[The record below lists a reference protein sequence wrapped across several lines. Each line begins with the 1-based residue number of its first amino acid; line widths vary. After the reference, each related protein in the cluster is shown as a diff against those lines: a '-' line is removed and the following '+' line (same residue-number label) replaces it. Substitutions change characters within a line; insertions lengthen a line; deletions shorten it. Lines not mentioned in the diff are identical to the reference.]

1 MNANSERFLCDSW
14 PGRVVIAV
22 AVLVLLL
29 TGCNRSHYRR
39 QADQDVYGLIERGAK
54 GPQWDLE
61 KFGIQ
66 PDPRSRFY
74 DPDDPD
80 RPPLPP
86 DDPTSHELMH
96 CVDGMKG
103 WKHWHRN
110 GDTPYTENP
119 CWQSYLPKDETGAV
133 VLDRDSVVLLALLHS
148 REYQRHLE
156 ELYLAALDVSYER
169 FLFDVQFFGGHS
181 TFFTADGR
189 LRGLHGAGTQ
199 VGDAQSTLN
208 VDQDLE
214 LRRAFATGGEL
225 VVGAANSI
233 VWQFSGDGSFGS
245 FTLLDFSLV
254 QPLLRGAGRAVALE
268 NLTEAE
274 RALLGNIR
282 QMDRFRHG
290 FYGQTVAGLNVG
302 LTPLRDGPGLTS
314 PPLPSLGGGGF
325 FAILEE
331 QVQIRNLRSN
341 VDSLGDS
348 MDMLQAAFDAGRI
361 ENRYQVDLARQAWL
375 NAQARLLSLRTSH
388 NDRLDTYKISLGL
401 PPDLAIRVQDEM
413 LQQFDLMA
421 PEMMD
426 VREEMSVLMRWL
438 RDEKV
443 PLPPDYLKQVGR
455 MCGRV
460 GEQLDVVEKDIQA
473 LDKALPTRRDN
484 LKRLA
489 SRPELRNGEVDPLV
503 VNIADLDRRATALHA
518 DYAAT
523 AEQLKATI
531 VSLENYRPPEP
542 APLPEGER
550 PARPQRDPDLQ
561 KQVATL
567 SDLLLQL
574 SVIQALTRL
583 DTVTL
588 LPVELDPEQAFAI
601 ACQNRLDWMNARA
614 ELVDR
619 WRRIEIAA
627 DRLKAGLDVTFGGDL
642 STTDN
647 NPFRFR
653 DHTGRMRLGLE
664 FDAPLTRLQERN
676 YYREILIRY
685 QQARR
690 DYTAFVDRINQNL
703 RNTLRQIMTTRL
715 NFEVRRTGVFVSIS
729 QVDIARMKLLR
740 PPKAGE
746 TSQMGATVGRDLVT
760 AVTGLLDAQ
769 NSFLAL
775 FVDYETQRMNLDF
788 ELGTMRLDPRG
799 IWLDPGPIT
808 PETFGPVDKP
818 DEPPSIPGASPEPE
832 EIPPGRPIA
841 PVVPAPGKAIFA
853 PPPLPDSQPPLPAP
867 EAPKPEPAAPP
878 AVPAPMPP
886 GPEAPRLS
894 RAAKLS

>member
-1 MNANSERFLCDSW
+1 MNATGERFLCDSW

-29 TGCNRSHYRR
+29 TGCNRAHYRR
-39 QADQDVYGLIERGAK
+39 QADQDAYGLIGRGAK

-61 KFGIQ
+61 KFSIQ

-86 DDPTSHELMH
+86 DDPTAHELMH

-133 VLDRDSVVLLALLHS
+133 VLDRDSAVLLALLNS

-156 ELYLAALDVSYER
+156 ELYLSALDVSYER
-169 FLFDVQFFGGHS
+169 FLFDVRFFGGHS
-181 TFFTADGR
+181 TFFTADGP
-189 LRGLHGAGTQ
+189 LHGRNGAFPQ
-199 VGDAQSTLN
+199 VGNSLSNLN
-208 VDQDLE
+208 VEQNLE

-233 VWQFSGDGSFGS
+233 VWQFSGEESFGS
-245 FTLLDFSLV
+245 LTLLDFSLV

-302 LTPLRDGPGLTS
+302 LTPLRDGPGLTA

-325 FAILEE
+325 FGILEE

-348 MDMLQAAFDAGRI
+348 MDMLQSAYDAGRLD
-361 ENRYQVDLARQAWL
+361 NRFQVDLARQAWL
-375 NAQARLLSLRTSH
+375 NAQARLLALRTSH
-388 NDRLDTYKISLGL
+388 ADRLDTYKVSLGL
-401 PPDLAIRVQDEM
+401 PPDLVVRIQDDM
-413 LQQFDLMA
+413 LQQFDLMDPKMLA
-421 PEMMD
+421 
-426 VREEMSVLMRWL
+426 VREQMAPLLRCL
-438 RDEKV
+438 RDEKQ
-443 PLPPDYLKQVGR
+443 PLPSDYLKQVGR
-455 MCGRV
+455 MCGLV
-460 GEQLDVVEKDIQA
+460 SEQLDVVGKDLQA
-473 LDKALPTRRDN
+473 LGKALPARRET
-484 LKRLA
+484 LQRLA
-489 SRPELRNGEVDPLV
+489 SRPELRNGEVDPLA
-503 VNIADLDRRATALHA
+503 VNIADLDRRVETLHN
-518 DYAAT
+518 DFAAT
-523 AEQLKATI
+523 DEALKATI
-531 VSLENYRPPEP
+531 ASLETYQPPEL
-542 APLPEGER
+542 APLPKEEPPVGPSGER
-550 PARPQRDPDLQ
+550 KPAVYPRDETLQ
-561 KQVATL
+561 KRITAL

-574 SVIQALTRL
+574 SVIQALARL
-583 DTVTL
+583 DTATL
-588 LPVELDPEQAFAI
+588 VPVELDSAQAFAI
-601 ACQNRLDWMNARA
+601 ACQNRVDWMNARA

-642 STTDN
+642 GTTDN

-653 DHTGRMRLGLE
+653 STAGRMRLGLE
-664 FDAPLTRLQERN
+664 FDAPLTRLEQRN

-685 QQARR
+685 EQARR

-703 RNTLRQIMTTRL
+703 RNTLRQIMTTQL
-715 NFEVRRTGVFVSIS
+715 NFEVRRMGVFVSIS
-729 QVDIARMKLLR
+729 QVDIARLKLLR

-746 TSQMGATVGRDLVT
+746 TSLMGATVGRDLVT
-760 AVTGLLDAQ
+760 AQTSLLDAQ
-769 NSFLAL
+769 NSFLGL

-788 ELGTMRLDPRG
+788 EMGTMRLDPRG
-799 IWLDPGPIT
+799 IWIDPGAIT
-808 PETFGPVDKP
+808 PSTYGPIERP
-818 DEPPSIPGASPEPE
+818 SEPIPGSGPE
-832 EIPPGRPIA
+832 EIPAGRQ
-841 PVVPAPGKAIFA
+841 VAPGPPTSGEAIFG
-853 PPPLPDSQPPLPAP
+853 PPPLPSPPGTLPG
-867 EAPKPEPAAPP
+867 PAP
-878 AVPAPMPP
+878 AVPPAPVPPAEEPPMPK
-886 GPEAPRLS
+886 
-894 RAAKLS
+894 AAKLS